1 MYSGSAPYL
10 FWDTFTSLFLHDD
23 IQWDHRSIQAAYNQQ
38 MMCSLFFW
46 FLVVWEMFFGVAQ
59 GTQLLSFSIR
69 IPSWNGLSPLFVLVF
84 GNVLAVAAVLG
95 EFCCFCSCSSSL
107 VLRPTATRAFS
118 LCTVSSLQLLQLC
131 SLQFQTFL
139 FIFTASSLQFF
150 SHTPRVLRFFS
161 AILLECCGFSPLL
174 ESSVAVFFAL
184 LLKCCG
190 FFLPY
195 SSSVAVFFCLTPQVL
210 RFFFPYSSS
219 VAVFFSL
226 LLKCCVF
233 FLPYSPSAAVSFSQ
247 PYCSSAAVFLKCCTW
262 FCPSSK
268 VLHFVWFLVA
278 AVACSW
284 QDFFLTFSDCF
295 FGLMSKNRKNTTFW
309 DMLCYGSRV
318 ARFSNST
325 VQTIWFRRWG
335 KFKVLYVG
343 VSNYVDFFFI
353 KQK

>member
-1 MYSGSAPYL
+1 M
-10 FWDTFTSLFLHDD
+10 
-23 IQWDHRSIQAAYNQQ
+23 
-38 MMCSLFFW
+38 
-46 FLVVWEMFFGVAQ
+46 
-59 GTQLLSFSIR
+59 
-69 IPSWNGLSPLFVLVF
+69 F

-190 FFLPY
+190 FFFALLLKCCG
-195 SSSVAVFFCLTPQVL
+195 FFCLTPQVL
-210 RFFFPYSSS
+210 RFFFPTPQVLRFFFALLLKCCVFFPYSSS
-219 VAVFFSL
+219 VAVFFPL

-233 FLPYSPSAAVSFSQ
+233 FFALLPKCCSFFQSALL
-247 PYCSSAAVFLKCCTW
+247 LKCCS
-262 FCPSSK
+262 FPQM
-268 VLHFVWFLVA
+268 LHLILPQF
-278 AVACSW
+278 
-284 QDFFLTFSDCF
+284 
-295 FGLMSKNRKNTTFW
+295 
-309 DMLCYGSRV
+309 
-318 ARFSNST
+318 
-325 VQTIWFRRWG
+325 
-335 KFKVLYVG
+335 
-343 VSNYVDFFFI
+343 
-353 KQK
+353 

>member
-1 MYSGSAPYL
+1 M
-10 FWDTFTSLFLHDD
+10 
-23 IQWDHRSIQAAYNQQ
+23 
-38 MMCSLFFW
+38 
-46 FLVVWEMFFGVAQ
+46 
-59 GTQLLSFSIR
+59 
-69 IPSWNGLSPLFVLVF
+69 
-84 GNVLAVAAVLG
+84 LAVAAVLG

-184 LLKCCG
+184 LLKCCV

-210 RFFFPYSSS
+210 RFFFPTPQ
-219 VAVFFSL
+219 VLRFFFAL

-233 FLPYSPSAAVSFSQ
+233 FFPTPQVLRFFLPYSSSVAFFFWPYSPSAAVSFSQ
-247 PYCSSAAVFLKCCTW
+247 PYCSSAAVFLKCCT
-262 FCPSSK
+262 
-268 VLHFVWFLVA
+268 
-278 AVACSW
+278 
-284 QDFFLTFSDCF
+284 
-295 FGLMSKNRKNTTFW
+295 
-309 DMLCYGSRV
+309 
-318 ARFSNST
+318 
-325 VQTIWFRRWG
+325 
-335 KFKVLYVG
+335 
-343 VSNYVDFFFI
+343 
-353 KQK
+353 

>member
-174 ESSVAVFFAL
+174 ESSVAFFLPYSSSVAVFFAL

-195 SSSVAVFFCLTPQVL
+195 SSSVAFFSLLLKCCGFFCLTPQVLRFFSPTPQVL

-219 VAVFFSL
+219 VAFFFALLPKCCSFFQSAL
-226 LLKCCVF
+226 LLKCCSF
-233 FLPYSPSAAVSFSQ
+233 PQMLHLILPQF
-247 PYCSSAAVFLKCCTW
+247 
-262 FCPSSK
+262 
-268 VLHFVWFLVA
+268 
-278 AVACSW
+278 
-284 QDFFLTFSDCF
+284 
-295 FGLMSKNRKNTTFW
+295 
-309 DMLCYGSRV
+309 
-318 ARFSNST
+318 
-325 VQTIWFRRWG
+325 
-335 KFKVLYVG
+335 
-343 VSNYVDFFFI
+343 
-353 KQK
+353 

>member
-1 MYSGSAPYL
+1 M
-10 FWDTFTSLFLHDD
+10 
-23 IQWDHRSIQAAYNQQ
+23 
-38 MMCSLFFW
+38 
-46 FLVVWEMFFGVAQ
+46 
-59 GTQLLSFSIR
+59 
-69 IPSWNGLSPLFVLVF
+69 
-84 GNVLAVAAVLG
+84 LAVAAVLG

-190 FFLPY
+190 FFFALLLKCCGFFLPY
-195 SSSVAVFFCLTPQVL
+195 SSSVAVFFPYSSSVAFFFCLTPQVL
-210 RFFFPYSSS
+210 RFFFPTPQ
-219 VAVFFSL
+219 VLRFFFPL

-247 PYCSSAAVFLKCCTW
+247 PYCSSAAVFLKCCT
-262 FCPSSK
+262 
-268 VLHFVWFLVA
+268 
-278 AVACSW
+278 
-284 QDFFLTFSDCF
+284 
-295 FGLMSKNRKNTTFW
+295 
-309 DMLCYGSRV
+309 
-318 ARFSNST
+318 
-325 VQTIWFRRWG
+325 
-335 KFKVLYVG
+335 
-343 VSNYVDFFFI
+343 
-353 KQK
+353 

>member
-1 MYSGSAPYL
+1 M
-10 FWDTFTSLFLHDD
+10 
-23 IQWDHRSIQAAYNQQ
+23 
-38 MMCSLFFW
+38 
-46 FLVVWEMFFGVAQ
+46 
-59 GTQLLSFSIR
+59 
-69 IPSWNGLSPLFVLVF
+69 
-84 GNVLAVAAVLG
+84 LAVAAVLG

-210 RFFFPYSSS
+210 RFFFPTPQVLRFFFALLLKCCGFFFPYSSS

-233 FLPYSPSAAVSFSQ
+233 FFALLPKCCSFFQSALL
-247 PYCSSAAVFLKCCTW
+247 LKCCS
-262 FCPSSK
+262 FPQM
-268 VLHFVWFLVA
+268 LHLILPQF
-278 AVACSW
+278 
-284 QDFFLTFSDCF
+284 
-295 FGLMSKNRKNTTFW
+295 
-309 DMLCYGSRV
+309 
-318 ARFSNST
+318 
-325 VQTIWFRRWG
+325 
-335 KFKVLYVG
+335 
-343 VSNYVDFFFI
+343 
-353 KQK
+353 

>member
-1 MYSGSAPYL
+1 M
-10 FWDTFTSLFLHDD
+10 
-23 IQWDHRSIQAAYNQQ
+23 
-38 MMCSLFFW
+38 
-46 FLVVWEMFFGVAQ
+46 
-59 GTQLLSFSIR
+59 
-69 IPSWNGLSPLFVLVF
+69 F

-174 ESSVAVFFAL
+174 ESSVAFFFAL

-210 RFFFPYSSS
+210 RFFFPTPQVLRFFLPYSSSVAFFFPYSSS
-219 VAVFFSL
+219 VAVFFFPYSSSVAFFFFALLPKCCSFFQSAL
-226 LLKCCVF
+226 LLKCCSF
-233 FLPYSPSAAVSFSQ
+233 PQMLHLILPQF
-247 PYCSSAAVFLKCCTW
+247 
-262 FCPSSK
+262 
-268 VLHFVWFLVA
+268 
-278 AVACSW
+278 
-284 QDFFLTFSDCF
+284 
-295 FGLMSKNRKNTTFW
+295 
-309 DMLCYGSRV
+309 
-318 ARFSNST
+318 
-325 VQTIWFRRWG
+325 
-335 KFKVLYVG
+335 
-343 VSNYVDFFFI
+343 
-353 KQK
+353 